1 MASTGAPT
9 PFFVVLSVNKTE
21 KDYPKGFMTVAKNKK
36 NMSKK
41 SPRRDRAAE
50 IANTFEWLI
59 TAFILAFLFRAFIM
73 EAFRIP
79 TGSMADTLM
88 GAHFRMRCNQC
99 GYSYEHGFIP
109 RYYGLPEDT
118 VPFDNKQPP
127 QTRCPNCGH
136 YPPNDKP
143 IPVSNG
149 DRILVLKCIY
159 QFFEPKQWDV
169 IVFKNPLDPPINYI
183 KRLIGRPGETVE
195 IIDGDIYINGKICR
209 KPPKVQNEL
218 WMPVYDNNFQPV
230 KPLQPSFNYH
240 VWKQPFANIGNSQ
253 WTIPEDNPT
262 TFSLNSSD
270 DRENTME
277 YNSSFGNHLK
287 VTYAYNDVRE
297 YKNRPYCSD
306 LMVRFHADLNSPNSR
321 VGITL
326 SKYQNH
332 YRASVNSH
340 GQMVIEK
347 TSEAKEIVE
356 LARRSVESPVPGKP
370 SFIKFT
376 NVDHLLIFKFG
387 DEKLTHDLGQA
398 PDDAGRRLTNIEP
411 QVKIFGAGRVNLS
424 NVALFRDIYY
434 TASNGP
440 GMGWAIEGNPKTL
453 AKNEFFVLGDN
464 SPNSADC
471 RWWSKKGIG
480 NNGLQYPEGIV
491 PREYLVG
498 KALYVYWPG
507 GFKFP
512 WPQSLRNFLLKNSQ
526 KSPLFRLIYAVTSLN
541 WIPDIGHQRLIYGGS
556 DKIQE

>member
-1 MASTGAPT
+1 
-9 PFFVVLSVNKTE
+9 
-21 KDYPKGFMTVAKNKK
+21 
-36 NMSKK
+36 
-41 SPRRDRAAE
+41 
-50 IANTFEWLI
+50 
-59 TAFILAFLFRAFIM
+59 
-73 EAFRIP
+73 
-79 TGSMADTLM
+79 
-88 GAHFRMRCNQC
+88 
-99 GYSYEHGFIP
+99 
-109 RYYGLPEDT
+109 
-118 VPFDNKQPP
+118 
-127 QTRCPNCGH
+127 
-136 YPPNDKP
+136 
-143 IPVSNG
+143 
-149 DRILVLKCIY
+149 
-159 QFFEPKQWDV
+159 
-169 IVFKNPLDPPINYI
+169 
-183 KRLIGRPGETVE
+183 
-195 IIDGDIYINGKICR
+195 
-209 KPPKVQNEL
+209 
-218 WMPVYDNNFQPV
+218 
-230 KPLQPSFNYH
+230 
-240 VWKQPFANIGNSQ
+240 
-253 WTIPEDNPT
+253 
-262 TFSLNSSD
+262 
-270 DRENTME
+270 
-277 YNSSFGNHLK
+277 
-287 VTYAYNDVRE
+287 
-297 YKNRPYCSD
+297 
-306 LMVRFHADLNSPNSR
+306 MVCFHADLNSPNSR

-332 YRASVNSH
+332 YRASVDSH
-340 GQMVIEK
+340 GQMVIER

-356 LARRSVESPVPGKP
+356 LARKSVELPVPGKA
-370 SFIKFT
+370 SFIKFA
-376 NVDHLLIFKFG
+376 NVDHRLIFQFG

-411 QVKIFGAGRVNLS
+411 QVKIFGAARVNLS

-512 WPQSLRNFLLKNSQ
+512 WPLSLRNFLLKNSQ